1 MGHMETC
8 GPLIIFTGVA
18 EFVILLLGLGSEGYG
33 VSVKKM
39 CIRDSNKTG
48 RCNFCCVCY
57 I

>member
-1 MGHMETC
+1 METC

-33 VSVKKM
+33 VSVK
-39 CIRDSNKTG
+39 RDSRFYKKLPGIREN
-48 RCNFCCVCY
+48 R